1 MRRWLLRLAVCGIA
15 LFGACEKASQA
26 LPPLALEELAGAF
39 QQAFQ
44 GAPAEARRS
53 ADAVVERLK
62 AKDFP
67 TASLQLNAL
76 SAFQGLSA
84 EQQSVVA
91 RARVT
96 VGEQLQNQAQGV
108 EQAAQDAAAKGTPP
122 PPATPEQ
129 QQAAEALR
137 QYRATK

>member
-1 MRRWLLRLAVCGIA
+1 MLGLAAGWMA
-15 LFGACEKASQA
+15 LFAACEKASQA
-26 LPPLALEELAGAF
+26 PPPLALEELPAAF

-76 SAFQGLSA
+76 SAFQGLSP

-96 VGEQLQNQAQGV
+96 VGEQLQSQAQGV
-108 EQAAQDAAAKGTPP
+108 EQAAQEAAANGTPP